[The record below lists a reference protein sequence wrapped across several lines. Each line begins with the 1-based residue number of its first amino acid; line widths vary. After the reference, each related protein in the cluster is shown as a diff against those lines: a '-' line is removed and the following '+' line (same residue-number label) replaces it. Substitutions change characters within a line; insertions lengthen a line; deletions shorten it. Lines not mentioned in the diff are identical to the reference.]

1 MRDGWT
7 LRTLGEVMTKRH
19 DFTPVDSD
27 TTYTILGV
35 QRSGLGIV
43 QRDPIRGDAQ
53 KFSKLLR
60 VERDDVVYRT
70 ITAFEAPSA
79 VVGPGE
85 AGHFVTPQTFP
96 VFRPDSRRLFPD
108 YMRLLTTWPTFH
120 EEMASRC
127 TGTVLRRKTLSV
139 GAWLSIPVLLP
150 PLSAQRRIVD
160 LIGAVDAAIAAA
172 DEVTKGAKTA
182 LGAAADR
189 IFTTHCPEMTSLEDL
204 ASVRGT
210 LVGGPFGSSLTTK
223 DYTDDGVPV
232 IRGANMSADGP
243 WVGGAFAY
251 VSADKADELHRNL
264 ARPGDVIFTQ
274 RGTLGQVSLVPT
286 DGPDHYVVSQ
296 SQMRLRVDTSRD
308 DARFVYYVF
317 SAPRMVSAIR
327 SRNTATANPHIN
339 LGILRSL
346 DIPRPALTVQR
357 EHVDRLELLD
367 KVADCA
373 RTEASR
379 LRALR
384 SNLLTVLLSG
394 EHEIP
399 ETYDELLAG

>member
-7 LRTLGEVMTKRH
+7 LTTLDEVMTKRH

-35 QRSGLGIV
+35 QRSGLGMV

-79 VVGPGE
+79 VVGPDE

-96 VFRPDSRRLFPD
+96 VFRLDSRRLFPD

-139 GAWLSIPVLLP
+139 GAWLRIPVLLP
-150 PLSAQRRIVD
+150 PLSEQRRIVD

-172 DEVTKGAKTA
+172 EEVTERAKTA

-189 IFTTHCPEMTSLEDL
+189 VFTTHRPEMTSLEDL
-204 ASVRGT
+204 ASVRGA

-251 VSADKADELHRNL
+251 VSVDKADELHRNL
-264 ARPGDVIFTQ
+264 ARPGDVVFTQ
-274 RGTLGQVSLVPT
+274 RGTLGQVSLVPA

-367 KVADCA
+367 KVVDCA
-373 RTEASR
+373 RTEANR

-394 EHEIP
+394 EHEMP